1 MELNSDQNLN
11 LNNINFNPNNQLL
24 YEQKIH
30 SQLKQYYK
38 DLKVLVSK
46 RPINPK
52 GKSELS
58 QFKKKIINLI
68 QDNFKDKFELFC
80 TSGNEIDLQL
90 FLEYLCQLLQKK
102 TGEESRR
109 I

>member
-68 QDNFKDKFELFC
+68 QDNFKDTYELFC
-80 TSGNEIDLQL
+80 T
-90 FLEYLCQLLQKK
+90 
-102 TGEESRR
+102 
-109 I
+109 